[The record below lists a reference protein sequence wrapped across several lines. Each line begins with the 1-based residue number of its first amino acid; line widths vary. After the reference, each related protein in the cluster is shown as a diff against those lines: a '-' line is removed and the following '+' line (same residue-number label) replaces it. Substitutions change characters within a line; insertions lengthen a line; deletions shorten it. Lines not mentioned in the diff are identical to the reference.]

1 MESTLQEISAEYQK
15 LQTDLTILVD
25 KRTRLEAQLS
35 ESEMVKKEFA
45 NLTANNT
52 IYKFIGP
59 VLVPQDQAEAKS
71 NVETRLEFIR
81 GEIKR
86 VESQIKE
93 TEQQTEKKRAELVV
107 AQTNIRQSQLKN
119 PPA

>member
-1 MESTLQEISAEYQK
+1 MEALQEASAGYQK
-15 LQTDLTILVD
+15 LQTDLAILVD

-35 ESEMVKKEFA
+35 ENEMVKKEFA

-52 IYKFIGP
+52 IYKSIGP
-59 VLVPQDQAEAKS
+59 VLVPQDQNEAKG

-81 GEIKR
+81 GEMKR
-86 VESQIKE
+86 VESLIKE
-93 TEQQTEKKRAELVV
+93 TEQQTEKKRTELVV
-107 AQTNIRQSQLKN
+107 IQANVRQSQLQN

>member
-1 MESTLQEISAEYQK
+1 METLQETSTEYQK
-15 LQTDLTILVD
+15 LQTDLAMLVD

-35 ESEMVKKEFA
+35 ENEMVKKEFA

-52 IYKFIGP
+52 IYKLIGP
-59 VLVPQDQAEAKS
+59 VLVPQDQNEAKT
-71 NVETRLEFIR
+71 NVETRLEFIG

-93 TEQQTEKKRAELVV
+93 AEQQTENKRAELV
-107 AQTNIRQSQLKN
+107 AIQTNIRQSQSKN